1 MQIVTAARREFE
13 LRGAD
18 FDSQQMR
25 TLKPVDR
32 DGLYTNLALLLSDQ
46 CMHSLKVA
54 VFQGTDQTHATIEG
68 LLRKLVKE
76 QRLQQHG
83 KARNT
88 SYTKKF

>member
-1 MQIVTAARREFE
+1 
-13 LRGAD
+13 
-18 FDSQQMR
+18 MR
-25 TLKPVDR
+25 FQESEHVERKETVVDDPDPAIR
-32 DGLYTNLALLLSDQ
+32 AMIKETDGGS
-46 CMHSLKVA
+46 
-54 VFQGTDQTHATIEG
+54 FEG